1 MLFTALA
8 AVVGVIFFELGGVK
22 DEVVIDS
29 EPAVEEGV
37 VDEVAEEVIHS
48 IQDDDIEPSQVQPG

>member
-29 EPAVEEGV
+29 EPAVEGV